1 MTTQEYISSEY
12 QNRLQYI
19 YTAGNPVML
28 VDPDGRLFEDP
39 DDEIRANKSIDQTTI
54 SIEELKINKYG
65 RDNSKYSDLTDK
77 AKAYQVEY
85 SYRNEEGRKYFRT
98 KFNVGLDDKSLQ
110 LVNGVKDIVPNNM
123 VKSKKIID
131 N

>member
-85 SYRNEEGRKYFRT
+85 CYKTPKRQV
-98 KFNVGLDDKSLQ
+98 KFNKHL
-110 LVNGVKDIVPNNM
+110 NKDINENIISVFKGVRDIKP
-123 VKSKKIID
+123 KISMNFIFI
-131 N
+131 